1 MHQSEVEVDIFI
13 HLLLLVQMWGRS
25 IVCLKQ
31 RETEERKV
39 LSYIYRNRRKRDPFC
54 LFVMENVLQQSREL
68 FSCFK
73 IPFLETPKIS
83 ICELCRAKFN
93 NQVGMNVGLTFC
105 TV

>member
-13 HLLLLVQMWGRS
+13 HLLLLVQMLERS

-39 LSYIYRNRRKRDPFC
+39 LSYRNRRKRDPFC

-73 IPFLETPKIS
+73 IPFLETPKILDLRTMHS
-83 ICELCRAKFN
+83 KI
-93 NQVGMNVGLTFC
+93 
-105 TV
+105 